1 MGNAYA
7 SRNDDANNIADGNII
22 NAADFDG
29 EFDAIV
35 NAFATNGHTHSG
47 AAGEGGPIQKLGPS
61 QEVEVDSG
69 AIFPASD
76 GVTDLGKTTK
86 EWKDL
91 YIDGVINTDNMS
103 ADAATITGNASVGGT
118 FNVGGATTL
127 TGAASLSNTLA
138 VSAASAFKGAVSVES
153 TLAVTGDTDVSNL
166 SASGTL
172 DVAGSATFSNNVTVN
187 ANLAVGDI
195 VASAI
200 QTGAA
205 STFSAKTTFTTDATV
220 GGTFAVGGTTNL
232 ATANITGTVN
242 VTGDTTLDNVSA
254 NGTLDVSG
262 NGSVGGTFN
271 VEGDLKN
278 NAGNLTVAP
287 TSYILE
293 VKGGGSTEGQ
303 IQLNCAVNSHGQKI
317 TAADHSL
324 AATNTLTLPGGSTIG
339 NSDAT
344 LVSDTGTQTLTNK
357 TLTSPA
363 INGATIDSAVS
374 VSSAGTLNAGTNADI
389 QGTLDVGSNAS
400 VGGTFTITGSV
411 SAAST
416 LNVGGNFSG
425 KGTFNVAGSAT
436 LSGNVT
442 MGDATADITIVNS
455 QVEFKNN
462 LRERTSI
469 STTSATGTINFDI
482 LSHNVELRT
491 NDAAANFE
499 LNFRGNSG
507 TTFASTVAVG
517 QTTSFAFESSMG
529 STAYYLTAIK
539 IDGATASPVHWQG
552 GTTAPSEGNAD
563 GIDSYLINITRGADG
578 GSGTAQYTCLASQT
592 QYGKVTY

>member
-1 MGNAYA
+1 MGTGYT
-7 SRNDDANNIADGNII
+7 RNDTGNNIADGNVI

-35 NAFATNGHTHSG
+35 SAFATDGHTHDG
-47 AAGEGGPIQKLGPS
+47 TAAEGGPIQKLGPS

-76 GVTDLGKTTK
+76 GATDLGKTTK

-91 YIDGVINTDNMS
+91 YIDGVINTDNIS
-103 ADAATITGNASVGGT
+103 ADAATVTGNAEVGGLL
-118 FNVGGATTL
+118 NVGLATTL
-127 TGAASLSNTLA
+127 TGTATLA
-138 VSAASAFKGAVSVES
+138 NLLTVSATSAFKGAVSVES
-153 TLAVTGDTDVSNL
+153 TLRVTGDSDVSNL

-172 DVAGSATFSNNVTVN
+172 DVAG
-187 ANLAVGDI
+187 
-195 VASAI
+195 
-200 QTGAA
+200 
-205 STFSAKTTFTTDATV
+205 
-220 GGTFAVGGTTNL
+220 TTNL
-232 ATANITGTVN
+232 ATAALT
-242 VTGDTTLDNVSA
+242 
-254 NGTLDVSG
+254 GTLDVSS
-262 NGSVGGTFN
+262 NASVGGTHTVKGYYKN
-271 VEGDLKN
+271 VS
-278 NAGNLTVAP
+278 GNLIIEPAT
-287 TSYILE
+287 YIAE
-293 VKGGGSTEGQ
+293 IRGGGSTDGQ
-303 IQLNCAVNSHGQKI
+303 IQLNCRSNSHGQKI
-317 TAADHSL
+317 MSQPHSEGV
-324 AATNTLTLPGGSTIG
+324 TNEMLLPKGA
-339 NSDAT
+339 NST
-344 LVSDTGTQTLTNK
+344 LVSEAGTATITNK

-374 VSSAGTLNAGTNADI
+374 VSSAGTLNAGTNSSIVGNVDI
-389 QGTLDVGSNAS
+389 GGTLDVQSNGS
-400 VGGTFTITGSV
+400 VGGTFKITGAVTAASTLNIGGAVSGKGTLTVTDTV
-411 SAAST
+411 SAAGAMNVGGNFSGKGTLTVTDAVSVAST

-442 MGDATADITIVNS
+442 MGDATADTTSINS

-499 LNFRGNSG
+499 LNLRGDS
-507 TTFASTVAVG
+507 STAFSATIAVG
-517 QTTSFAFESSMG
+517 QTTSVAFESSMG

-563 GIDSYLINITRGADG
+563 GIDSYLINVTRSADA